1 MVNSQG
7 ATHYQRPISRIG
19 SNLTYASFL
28 NPAKKT
34 YAAPNA
40 AIIVDEDNNNL
51 YAQAGRLSGSC
62 GRASISVFIYV
73 FILRPLPTISLL
85 IGVSYNLLCV
95 YRVG

>member
-40 AIIVDEDNNNL
+40 AIIVDEDNYNL

-62 GRASISVFIYV
+62 GRFDFCFYLCIYLASPANHFFTNRCFVQSI
-73 FILRPLPTISLL
+73 
-85 IGVSYNLLCV
+85 V
-95 YRVG
+95 YL